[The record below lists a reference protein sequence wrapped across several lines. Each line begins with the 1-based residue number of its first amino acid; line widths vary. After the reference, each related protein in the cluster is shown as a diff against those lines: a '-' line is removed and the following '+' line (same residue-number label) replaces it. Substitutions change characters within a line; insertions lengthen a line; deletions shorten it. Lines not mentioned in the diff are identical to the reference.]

1 MTNLNTGS
9 TSAIISQA
17 ASAGIDAWSGE
28 ILGMLLSLGAV
39 GPTNTPLIVT
49 QDTGQ
54 VTLTGTG
61 ATATTKVALP
71 GGAHTSVGYAIL
83 SFTDA
88 LAAGTLSTTALI
100 AGGSGYD
107 GGSTHT
113 YTGITATGS
122 TSGATCTCT
131 VTVTSGVCGNMGTIA
146 AAGNFIAG
154 ELITIPNSSLGGSG
168 SGAKWMASALSSG
181 APVVFRLDFAS
192 GAAATDPQ
200 MLITVGTGSSGSGT
214 INGSAGSTKMTQVA
228 CFNDS
233 APYSTSTAYTSRYV
247 WNPSL
252 GYLGVC
258 FKIGASANGTAD
270 NSIGGFVLF
279 RTNDTSGSPTGVATV
294 LISNSTSTTTGVS
307 TVATGCMQCMA
318 YSGGVSAAIY
328 PTLNA
333 NNSTFWIAGTPTTV
347 NNIFPFGLTS
357 TYENG
362 TAFVFPIFTID
373 PVIKFSAFNAVASN
387 NDFPL
392 GNTAS
397 FAVVGGTALTFI
409 SCGKMFGGA
418 GFASWN
424 NTLNTF
430 CMLWQ

>member
-9 TSAIISQA
+9 TSAIITQA
-17 ASAGIDAWSGE
+17 TQAGIDAWSGE

-39 GPTNTPLIVT
+39 GPTNTPLIIT

-54 VTLTGTG
+54 VTITGSG
-61 ATATTKVALP
+61 ATATTNATLP
-71 GGAHTSVGYAIL
+71 GTAHGTGGYAIL

-100 AGGSGYD
+100 AAGTGY
-107 GGSTHT
+107 GNGT
-113 YTGITATGS
+113 YTGITATGA
-122 TSGATCTCT
+122 TSNATCTCT
-131 VTVTSGVCGNMGTIA
+131 VTVSGGACGNMSAIA
-146 AAGNFIAG
+146 SSGNFIAG

-192 GAAATDPQ
+192 GAANTDPQ

-214 INGSAGSTKMTQVA
+214 INGSAASTKMTQVA
-228 CFNDS
+228 CFNDQ
-233 APYSTSTAYTSRYV
+233 APLTLGTAYTSRYV

-258 FKIGASANGTAD
+258 FKIGASTNGVSD

-279 RTNDTSGSPTGVATV
+279 RTNDTSGNPTGVATV
-294 LISNSTSTTTGVS
+294 LISNSTSTTTGLS

-328 PTLNA
+328 PTLGP

-347 NNIFPFGLTS
+347 SNIFPFGLTS

-373 PVIKFSAFNAVASN
+373 PAFKFSAFNAVASE

-409 SCGKMFGGA
+409 SCGKMFGGT
-418 GFASWN
+418 GFASWTN
-424 NTLNTF
+424 NLTTF